1 MKEPNTYPTTTAL
14 IQISGYGTN
23 LQTILDQ
30 IINDQLPIKIILV
43 LSDNPKAYGIERAKK
58 WGIPTKII
66 DYNNFTNKDNFHQ
79 SIKNNIE
86 KLDPSLVVLA
96 GYMRILS
103 TEFCSQFQGKILNIH
118 PSLLP
123 KFKGL
128 NTYQRVLESGDEYH
142 GSTVHFVTAELDS
155 GPLILQYR
163 TRIKPDDDPERL
175 KKRVQHGEHQIYPMA
190 IRWFAEGSLKMVDGE
205 TMLMGKRM
213 TRPKVLEET

>member
-1 MKEPNTYPTTTAL
+1 MQKNRG
-14 IQISGYGTN
+14 I
-23 LQTILDQ
+23 
-30 IINDQLPIKIILV
+30 
-43 LSDNPKAYGIERAKK
+43 LSD
-58 WGIPTKII
+58 
-66 DYNNFTNKDNFHQ
+66 Q
-79 SIKNNIE
+79 SIPQLYHIRSNLHKFHIGQTARPHPF
-86 KLDPSLVVLA
+86 D
-96 GYMRILS
+96 YLS
-103 TEFCSQFQGKILNIH
+103 KHLHLYNLPEFCSQFQGKILNIH